1 MGNTPVN
8 TEVDPQALANARSLW
23 HNFTSWM
30 TYGVIGVAALLLT
43 LAALFV

>member
-1 MGNTPVN
+1 MGNPPVN
-8 TEVDPQALANARSLW
+8 TEVDPQALANAQSLW

-30 TYGVIGVAALLLT
+30 AYGVIGVAVLLLA